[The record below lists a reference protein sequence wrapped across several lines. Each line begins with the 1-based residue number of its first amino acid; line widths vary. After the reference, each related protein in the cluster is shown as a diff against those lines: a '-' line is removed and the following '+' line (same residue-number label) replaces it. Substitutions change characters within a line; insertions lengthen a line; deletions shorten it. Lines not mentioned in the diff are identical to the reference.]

1 MDFPKDYLYTKTHEW
16 IAFTDDG
23 KAKIGITDFAQQEL
37 GDIVYVNLPEIGDS
51 FETGEVFADVESVKT
66 AEDIFTPVSG
76 KVIAV
81 NEDLLDRPEL
91 VNENAY
97 NAWFAELEDV
107 IEPADLMKADEYEQ
121 FLSEA

>member
-37 GDIVYVNLPEIGDS
+37 GDIVYVNLPEVGDS
-51 FETGEVFADVESVKT
+51 LEAGEVFADVESVKT

-81 NEDLLDRPEL
+81 NEDLLDKPEL

-97 NAWFAELEDV
+97 EAWFAEFEDV
-107 IEPADLMKADEYEQ
+107 IEPADLMNADEYEQ